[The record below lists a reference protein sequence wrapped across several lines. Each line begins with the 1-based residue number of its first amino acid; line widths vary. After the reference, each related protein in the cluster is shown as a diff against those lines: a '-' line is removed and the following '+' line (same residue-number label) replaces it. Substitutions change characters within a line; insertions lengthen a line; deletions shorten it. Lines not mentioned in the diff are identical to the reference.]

1 MLFSYLFLAL
11 SFIAHRAKN
20 IFQPNEL
27 NRAEYQRYT
36 IIILIFWHRAGGIII
51 VILEFFFPRIV
62 SEARHALPCQKKI
75 MF

>member
-36 IIILIFWHRAGGIII
+36 IIIIFWHRAGIII